1 MTKTPV
7 ADTRPLPFVNELNA
21 HFWKGGKDG
30 KLHILRCGS
39 CGNWIH
45 PYAARCPKC
54 HSADVAPQPVSG
66 KGTVVGF
73 SINHQ
78 QWRPDLRVPYT
89 VALVQL
95 DEQSDIRMYSN
106 LPGTPIEQVRVG
118 LPVEVWF
125 EQHGE
130 LFIPEFDAAEEA

>member
-1 MTKTPV
+1 MTKIPV
-7 ADTRPLPFVNELNA
+7 ADTRPMPLVNELNA

-30 KLHILRCGS
+30 KLHIARCGS
-39 CGNWIH
+39 CELWIH
-45 PYAARCPKC
+45 PITVRCPRC
-54 HSADVAPQPVSG
+54 HSADVAPQAVSG
-66 KGTVVGF
+66 RGKVVGF

-78 QWRPDLRVPYT
+78 AWRPDLRVPYT

-95 DEQSDIRMYSN
+95 DEQDDIRMYSN

-125 EQHGE
+125 EQHGD
-130 LFIPEFDAAEEA
+130 LFLPEFDAIEEA